1 MSCLNYG
8 FVRNLQKPKVS
19 FVDCLYVYVIKK
31 RYQKSSKMNLVKKNT
46 NSTPILMS
54 QKFIKLILL
63 IFLFHCIQI
72 NCFTQNP
79 NPSSSLDAA
88 IQSEMSVRHF
98 PGVSTIIVKNNK
110 IVWVESYGYADIAN
124 SLQVEDTTVFLLA
137 SVSKLFTGTAA
148 MQLYEAGTVDLDTD
162 INNYLPWTVEI
173 PNFSNDSITIRQLM
187 THTSS
192 IKDNWGVMSSFYGY
206 PDPTISLANCM
217 ESYFPT
223 SGSNYNATG
232 NFINSAPGSSY
243 QYSNMA
249 SALNGYIIEA
259 STGVA
264 FDDYCDNNL
273 FNELCMENTAWHF
286 SDFNPDQV
294 AIPYSYQNGNYT
306 PYNHYGF
313 ADYPNGQLRSTI
325 LDLGNFM
332 IAFLNGGTLG
342 SNSILSPTTVNDML
356 SFQIPN
362 LDTTQGLNWY
372 RTKLYYSGGEAM
384 LWSHSGGESGVNT
397 NLLIDPSNDVG
408 ICVLTNGEGDGLYI
422 CDALYDHA
430 LSMNFNNSITPCSP
444 TVEISELEDNKEI
457 LIYPN
462 PAKDF
467 INIEIDLKEETQYNI
482 YSISGKMVLSGI
494 INSKNRSIKLPNLSA
509 GLYIFKLHN
518 KPAQLLEINN

>member
-1 MSCLNYG
+1 
-8 FVRNLQKPKVS
+8 
-19 FVDCLYVYVIKK
+19 
-31 RYQKSSKMNLVKKNT
+31 MNLVKNNT
-46 NSTPILMS
+46 NFTPILMI

-63 IFLFHCIQI
+63 FFSLHFIQI
-72 NCFTQNP
+72 NCIGQNP
-79 NPSSSLDAA
+79 NPSTSLDAT
-88 IQSEMSVRHF
+88 IQNEMSVRHF
-98 PGVSTIIVKNNK
+98 PGVSTIIVKNNE

-124 SLQVEDTTVFLLA
+124 SLQVEDTTAFLLA

-148 MQLYEAGTVDLDTD
+148 MQLHEAGTINLDTD

-192 IKDNWGVMSSFYGY
+192 IKDNWGVMGSFYGY
-206 PDPTISLANCM
+206 PDPTITLANCM
-217 ESYFPT
+217 GSYFPIT
-223 SGSNYNATG
+223 GSNYNATG
-232 NFINSAPGSSY
+232 NFINSAPGTTY

-249 SALNGYIIEA
+249 SALNGYIVEA
-259 STGVA
+259 STGVP

-294 AIPYSYQNGNYT
+294 AIPYSYQNGNYN

-332 IAFLNGGTLG
+332 IAFLNGGNLG
-342 SNSILSPTTVNDML
+342 SNSILSPNTVNDML

-430 LSMNFNNSITPCSP
+430 LNMNFNNSITPCSP

-462 PAKDF
+462 PAKNQL
-467 INIEIDLKEETQYNI
+467 IIEHSNLENQE
-482 YSISGKMVLSGI
+482 YSILNLLGKQVKSGKLGGPKTAIDIS
-494 INSKNRSIKLPNLSA
+494 SLPA
-509 GLYIFKLHN
+509 AIYIFKSGN
-518 KPAQLLEINN
+518 QAVKFIKAN